1 MIWSFLF
8 VIGIAQG
15 IFLLSVILL
24 KANQNKSAKIFIA
37 FLIVLIIVTNADFF
51 LLASGFSRALPEL
64 FGISFGMMLAFGPLL
79 YLYSKSVTEIDF
91 SWKLTY
97 GLHFLP
103 YFLKV
108 TFQFQLYTIPREH
121 KQIFI
126 DMFLSGSLPLRPI
139 DALVFCVEAFHLL
152 IYLVISAWLVRP
164 AKRMLGNVSYIISI
178 TSRLKWLNTL
188 FWCFALYLVVV
199 IALVVFTIFKW
210 KYTPESN
217 YLYTLLTS
225 CILFII
231 SYKYVWDPELI
242 SPHFNKKYQ
251 FTKKVD
257 STEKNTLLEQLNFLI
272 KKEKIYLQPD
282 LKLSTIAEKLGIPSH
297 QLSRI
302 INEEYQKTFSELINE
317 QRVREFIDRVN
328 DPSFQNYSLYGIAL
342 DVGFSSKSSFN
353 NIFKK
358 ATGKTPS
365 EFKKS

>member
-24 KANQNKSAKIFIA
+24 RSNQNESAKGFITA
-37 FLIVLIIVTNADFF
+37 LIVLIIITNADFF
-51 LLASGFSRALPEL
+51 LLTSGFSRTVPKL

-79 YLYSKSVTEIDF
+79 YLYSKSVTEINF
-91 SWKLTY
+91 SWKFQY
-97 GLHFLP
+97 SLHFLP

-108 TFQFQLYTIPREH
+108 VFQFQLYTIPHEH

-126 DMFLSGSLPLRPI
+126 DMFLSGTLPLRPV
-139 DALVFCVEAFHLL
+139 DAIVFCFESFHLL
-152 IYLVISAWLVRP
+152 LYLVISARQVKP
-164 AKRMLGNVSYIISI
+164 AKRTFGNVSYIISI
-178 TSRLKWLNTL
+178 TSRVKWLNLL
-188 FWCFALYLVVV
+188 FWCFALYLVVIIVLV
-199 IALVVFTIFKW
+199 IFTIFKW
-210 KYTPESN
+210 KYIPESN

-251 FTKKVD
+251 FTKKVE
-257 STEKNTLLEQLNFLI
+257 SNERTTLLEQLNLLI
-272 KKEKIYLQPD
+272 EQEKIYLQPD
-282 LKLSTIAEKLGIPSH
+282 LKLSTIAEKMGIPSH

-302 INEEYQKTFSELINE
+302 INEEFQKTFSEFINE
-317 QRVREFIDRVN
+317 QRVREFIKRVN